1 MHWKLCK
8 VPFFFPVVTAHRDSQ
23 PMTKQSWW
31 STTQPWLLSHFSSL
45 ELWLGKKESY
55 AALRISLGLLKD
67 NIGGIK
73 RKKRWTCSAKHF
85 LSLNVPCWQSRGCE
99 WAKRKNER
107 MCQVSVSLWLLLAAP
122 QQREKEKEA
131 RERKTE
137 SESQMSYSNKMHPVQ
152 DLFSFSLC
160 HGVLNEA
167 VVT

>member
-31 STTQPWLLSHFSSL
+31 STTQPWLLKSSHFSSL

-85 LSLNVPCWQSRGCE
+85 LSLS
-99 WAKRKNER
+99 
-107 MCQVSVSLWLLLAAP
+107 MCLAGSQEAVSE
-122 QQREKEKEA
+122 QREK
-131 RERKTE
+131 
-137 SESQMSYSNKMHPVQ
+137 MNNVP
-152 DLFSFSLC
+152 SFSKSVIVAGC
-160 HGVLNEA
+160 SPAEGEREGSEREKDWEWVPNELQ
-167 VVT
+167 